1 MKGSLCGARVLCLLL
16 LAGSPAMALQGA
28 GFGGGMRG
36 GGFAGGMRGGGFP
49 GGMPG
54 GGFGMRGGGFPGGMP
69 RGGGRFGTSSGFH
82 GGFGR
87 TFHSPGVGGH
97 FVTHSGG
104 FHGGFDHFHQVFP
117 HRSVFFFGFRNP
129 FFFSSFGNPFFFSFG
144 NPFFFPSSR
153 IVLVNEPF
161 FFPPFGFSVNSPF
174 QVATGSHVFLGA

>member
-1 MKGSLCGARVLCLLL
+1 
-16 LAGSPAMALQGA
+16 
-28 GFGGGMRG
+28 
-36 GGFAGGMRGGGFP
+36 
-49 GGMPG
+49 
-54 GGFGMRGGGFPGGMP
+54 
-69 RGGGRFGTSSGFH
+69 
-82 GGFGR
+82 GR

-129 FFFSSFGNPFFFSFG
+129 FFFSSFGNPFFFCSFGNPFFFTFVFPPFFSFGNPFFFSFGNPFFFSFG